1 MCGIAGFCNFK
12 EDFEEN
18 TDYWNFRLEAVNPV
32 RKKKRFYQAD
42 YKIFIDKK
50 GRIALLL
57 LHEVR

>member
-1 MCGIAGFCNFK
+1 M
-12 EDFEEN
+12 
-18 TDYWNFRLEAVNPV
+18 
-32 RKKKRFYQAD
+32 FYQAD

>member
-1 MCGIAGFCNFK
+1 MVLIN
-12 EDFEEN
+12 
-18 TDYWNFRLEAVNPV
+18 
-32 RKKKRFYQAD
+32 YQAD